1 MPCTDKP
8 RFDVHELAELN
19 ALAADVIRRAVAA
32 CTRSVPAG
40 NDGRYIAPAACF
52 VTLKQQGRL
61 RACIGTLAAHRALRD
76 DVAANALAAAL
87 RDPRFAPLTA
97 HELPLTEV
105 EVSVLSAPSLLRFA
119 NAPDLFAQLRPGVDG
134 LIVEHQGR
142 SASYLPSV
150 WEQLPE
156 RGLFVQEL
164 RRKAGI
170 ESSVAL
176 TAVRVRRYT
185 TQHSAPC
192 LLLIN

>member
-32 CTRSVPAG
+32 YPRSVPAG
-40 NDGRYIAPAACF
+40 NDGRYIALGACF

-87 RDPRFAPLTA
+87 RDPRFARVAA

-105 EVSVLSAPSLLRFA
+105 EVSLLSAPAILRFA
-119 NAPDLFAQLRPGVDG
+119 NERDLFAQLRPGVDG
-134 LIVEHQGR
+134 Q
-142 SASYLPSV
+142 AN
-150 WEQLPE
+150 
-156 RGLFVQEL
+156 
-164 RRKAGI
+164 
-170 ESSVAL
+170 
-176 TAVRVRRYT
+176 T
-185 TQHSAPC
+185 
-192 LLLIN
+192 